1 MNFTTKVVQC
11 DSYEEVVAK
20 IDALEHEW
28 VWALLSRFNVSQS
41 NIERAKNDPLY
52 PKYEWR
58 DYLLANFGI
67 QVENDFGQKKTIVKR
82 TNLKKGDTIV
92 VGEWSRPEII
102 MIKNGSQK
110 RYEVRLK
117 YFNLI

>member
-1 MNFTTKVVQC
+1 MNFTTKVVHC
-11 DSYEEVVAK
+11 DTYEDVIAK
-20 IDALEHEW
+20 IDSLEEDW
-28 VWALLSRFNVSQS
+28 IWALLARFN
-41 NIERAKNDPLY
+41 IPKDILERAKSDQSY

-58 DYLLANFGI
+58 DYLIANFGI
-67 QVENDFGQKKTIVKR
+67 QIERDFGKKKTIVKR
-82 TNLKKGDTIV
+82 TNLKKGDTII

-102 MIKNGSQK
+102 HIKSRSES